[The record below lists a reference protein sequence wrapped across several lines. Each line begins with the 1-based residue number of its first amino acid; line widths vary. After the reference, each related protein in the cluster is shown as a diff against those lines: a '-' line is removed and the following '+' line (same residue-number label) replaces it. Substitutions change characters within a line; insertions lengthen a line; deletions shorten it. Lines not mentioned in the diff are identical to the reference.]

1 MRHKFYITLVAILM
15 LSISL
20 KAQTSESGE
29 SLSSQIKNN
38 RVAGWQYAPPK
49 VGNSI
54 AKKNFE
60 GSSLA
65 KALREGTVEG
75 MKFLFSP
82 IPAATTGISNASPKL
97 GFASEMSA
105 SEAKAARD
113 KEPQPNVV
121 QPNIPQ
127 EGQKE

>member
-1 MRHKFYITLVAILM
+1 MRHKFYITLVITLM
-15 LSISL
+15 LSLNL

-38 RVAGWQYAPPK
+38 KVPGWQYAPAK

-54 AKKNFE
+54 SKKNFE
-60 GSSLA
+60 GLSLA

-82 IPAATTGISNASPKL
+82 IPAATTGISNASPKVGL
-97 GFASEMSA
+97 ASEISA

-113 KEPQPNVV
+113 KEPQPNIV

>member
-1 MRHKFYITLVAILM
+1 MKKKFYITLAAILM

-20 KAQTSESGE
+20 KAQTTESGE
-29 SLSSQIKNN
+29 SLGSQIKNN
-38 RVAGWQYAPPK
+38 RVPGWQYASPK

-54 AKKNFE
+54 SKKNFE

-65 KALREGTVEG
+65 KALREGTIEG
-75 MKFLFSP
+75 MKFLSSP
-82 IPAATTGISNASPKL
+82 IPAATTSISNANPKL
-97 GFASEMSA
+97 GLASEVSA

-113 KEPQPNVV
+113 KEPQPNIV
-121 QPNIPQ
+121 QPSIPQ

>member
-1 MRHKFYITLVAILM
+1 MKKNFYITLAAILM
-15 LSISL
+15 LSINL
-20 KAQTSESGE
+20 KAQTTESGE

-38 RVAGWQYAPPK
+38 RVPGWQYAPPK

-54 AKKNFE
+54 SKKNFE

-65 KALREGTVEG
+65 KALKEGTVEG

-82 IPAATTGISNASPKL
+82 VPAANTGIANAKPKL
-97 GFASEMSA
+97 GLASEMSA

-113 KEPQPNVV
+113 KEPQPNIV